1 VWRGNPVVNTICAL
15 LFFLIFWVQES
26 ARELCYE
33 HQKLPPPPHAPET
46 RGYNAGVKPSW
57 STGEVRVVR
66 FDISIGFESNVDLC
80 LLRRRIAVCAAAH
93 AVRLQVLY
101 NSNDM
106 EPHVALQIIEK
117 IVRLMQV

>member
-1 VWRGNPVVNTICAL
+1 M
-15 LFFLIFWVQES
+15 QES

-33 HQKLPPPPHAPET
+33 HQKLPSPPHAPET

-57 STGEVRVVR
+57 STGEVRVGLGEC
-66 FDISIGFESNVDLC
+66 ISASALRAMSLC
-80 LLRRRIAVCAAAH
+80 ACCAGELPCLVLLKH
-93 AVRLQVLY
+93 PQVLY
-101 NSNDM
+101 NPNDM